1 MKNSL
6 AFISSPI
13 YSSGQFA
20 IFSFKMDENMKKL
33 GKVYFININVY
44 ISTYI
49 FLCRNIKIIFIYAV
63 FNVAKWYIY
72 HKDHY

>member
-6 AFISSPI
+6 AFISSAI

-33 GKVYFININVY
+33 GKGYFININFY
-44 ISTYI
+44 IHTFSCVEI
-49 FLCRNIKIIFIYAV
+49 SK
-63 FNVAKWYIY
+63 
-72 HKDHY
+72 

>member
-33 GKVYFININVY
+33 GKVYLMNIY
-44 ISTYI
+44 IHTFSCEEI
-49 FLCRNIKIIFIYAV
+49 SK
-63 FNVAKWYIY
+63 
-72 HKDHY
+72 

>member
-6 AFISSPI
+6 AFISSPL

-33 GKVYFININVY
+33 GKVYFMNINVY
-44 ISTYI
+44 IHTFSCVEI
-49 FLCRNIKIIFIYAV
+49 SK
-63 FNVAKWYIY
+63 
-72 HKDHY
+72 